1 MAHQGRRSH
10 RLRPYSNS
18 AGKIQRIACWP
29 ISFLGS
35 SGLTG
40 GQIDADGN
48 ITDVGIITME
58 MIEIGKNGY
67 LIALQNSKVI

>member
-1 MAHQGRRSH
+1 MTV
-10 RLRPYSNS
+10 
-18 AGKIQRIACWP
+18 GKNDINNAILDIACWP

-67 LIALQNSKVI
+67 RRNRDGGGKG